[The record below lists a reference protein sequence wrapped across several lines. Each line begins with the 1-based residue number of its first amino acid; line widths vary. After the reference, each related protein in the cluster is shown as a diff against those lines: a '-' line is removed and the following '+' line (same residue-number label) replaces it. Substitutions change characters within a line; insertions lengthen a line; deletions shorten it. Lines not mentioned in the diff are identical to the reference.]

1 MTTDA
6 GKAPAHVER
15 MSTRRGE
22 AALRR
27 DIEADRRSEYR
38 LLYKTAIAL
47 AFVAAIAI
55 VRQAFFS

>member
-6 GKAPAHVER
+6 GKPPAHVER
-15 MSTRRGE
+15 MSTRRGD

-38 LLYKTAIAL
+38 LLYKTAVAL
-47 AFVAAIAI
+47 AFVAAIAT

>member
-1 MTTDA
+1 MTMDA
-6 GKAPAHVER
+6 GEAATHAER

-38 LLYKTAIAL
+38 LLYKTGIAIAL
-47 AFVAAIAI
+47 VAAIAI
-55 VRQAFFS
+55 VRQAFFA